1 MNDYEKMF
9 EGYDVPSRLKETAIS
24 IMRRFTITGEGDG
37 MYICNVIAAES
48 GIGDGEG
55 HFTGD
60 EIFNRSE
67 IARRLQFAYGS
78 NIPSS
83 AIPELVRILYTG
95 HIDRKDALEGIA
107 EQNLRWKRERAN
119 CKEDWRKDYLS
130 KLIQE
135 SRQTFMQILEEIKKE
150 YKIDEEIHF

>member
-24 IMRRFTITGEGDG
+24 IMRRFTITGECDG

-78 NIPSS
+78 NIP
-83 AIPELVRILYTG
+83 
-95 HIDRKDALEGIA
+95 
-107 EQNLRWKRERAN
+107 
-119 CKEDWRKDYLS
+119 
-130 KLIQE
+130 
-135 SRQTFMQILEEIKKE
+135 
-150 YKIDEEIHF
+150 

>member
-1 MNDYEKMF
+1 MIDYEKMF

-24 IMRRFTITGEGDG
+24 IMRRFTITGECDG

-83 AIPELVRILYTG
+83 AIPELVSILYTG
-95 HIDRKDALEGIA
+95 HIDRRDALEGIA

-119 CKEDWRKDYLS
+119 CKEDLLWSSVFVTLVAKKYR
-130 KLIQE
+130 
-135 SRQTFMQILEEIKKE
+135 FMQFEL
-150 YKIDEEIHF
+150 DMVFDTR

>member
-1 MNDYEKMF
+1 
-9 EGYDVPSRLKETAIS
+9 
-24 IMRRFTITGEGDG
+24 

-135 SRQTFMQILEEIKKE
+135 KIQKDKHSCRYWKKLR
-150 YKIDEEIHF
+150 KNTKSMRKFTSDSG